1 MTELEKQ
8 LVKQR
13 QQNINN
19 KKDKDIL
26 QKIIILLFLPIY
38 FIIVLFISLGTKKE

>member
-8 LVKQR
+8 LIKQR
-13 QQNINN
+13 QQNIDN

-38 FIIVLFISLGTKKE
+38 FIIILIICLGFKKE

>member
-8 LVKQR
+8 LIKQR

-38 FIIVLFISLGTKKE
+38 FIIALFVSLGKKKE